1 MHNFR
6 NLFTTHWPRQ
16 RLYSIRAGLRR
27 AASGVAVIGL
37 TFAIVWPAAADQVI
51 TLNYTRDAG
60 GATVSQSYILVSDND
75 PDYSL
80 PGAKATLLLFV
91 GGSGRIGAS
100 DGQIGVNAANYLLR
114 TRRHFAAAGP
124 FNVAVMDA
132 ASDFL
137 ALPGGLRHQRLS
149 PEYLED
155 MQRVAADLRTRFPGL
170 PLYAMGTSRG
180 TVGAAVFAAG
190 LSPADGGPDGLI
202 LTAPVTVPSG
212 GGDHI
217 SVEAPFTIDLAAI
230 AVPSLVVAH
239 KDDGCVVT
247 PPENAE
253 PLRHL
258 LQQSGIEAKHKMISG
273 GLPPISDACQALS
286 EHGFFGVEQKSV
298 DQISNWISKQVD

>member
-1 MHNFR
+1 MHKIRNIFPQFSFR
-6 NLFTTHWPRQ
+6 HQ
-16 RLYSIRAGLRR
+16 VDSIRAGLRR
-27 AASGVAVIGL
+27 AASGAAIAALTLAV
-37 TFAIVWPAAADQVI
+37 VWPAAADQVI

-60 GATVSQSYILVSDND
+60 GATVSQSYLLVSDND
-75 PDYSL
+75 PGYSL
-80 PGAKATLLLFV
+80 PAAKATLLLFV

-100 DGQIGVNAANYLLR
+100 DGQVGVNAANYLLR

-137 ALPGGLRHQRLS
+137 ALPDGLRHQRLS

-155 MQRVAADLRTRFPGL
+155 MQRVAADLRTKFPGL
-170 PLYAMGTSRG
+170 PVYAMGTSRG

-190 LSPADGGPDGLI
+190 LSPAEGGPDGLI

-217 SVEAPFTIDLAAI
+217 SVEAPFAIDLAAI
-230 AVPSLVVAH
+230 TVPSLVVVH
-239 KDDGCVVT
+239 KDDRCVVT
-247 PPENAE
+247 PPENAQ

-258 LQQSGIEAKHKMISG
+258 LQQSGVEAKHKTISG
-273 GLPPISDACQALS
+273 GLPPLSNACQALS

-298 DQISNWISKQVD
+298 DQISKWIGKQAN